1 MKSTP
6 QAKSDGRWINVNKLY
21 VIIPLIFLTLCFLV
35 PLAKLFYKS
44 LFLVE
49 AVGVVGDSASL
60 ANYARFLGDIFY
72 LKILLVSVGLGFAST
87 VICVIMGYPVAY
99 KIARSRGRARAIV
112 MACVVLPLWIS
123 ITIRM
128 FGWMA
133 VLTQNGL
140 FNSLLKS
147 LHLVDNPTT
156 FIGTYVGVLAG
167 LVHCG
172 LPFMIMTLISP
183 IENVSPDLENASYV
197 FGGGFWYTFFRV
209 VLPLTVPGIFSASLL
224 VFALN
229 TAAFMVPMMLG
240 GGKIVV
246 MTTLMYQQA
255 LFVYDWPFTAA
266 IAVILMVT
274 SMTLV
279 IVSRRLARG
288 SKMTF

>member
-1 MKSTP
+1 MTATT
-6 QAKSDGRWINVNKLY
+6 QAPTDGRWPNVNRLY
-21 VIIPLIFLTLCFLV
+21 VIIPLIFLTLCFLI
-35 PLAKLFYKS
+35 PLAKLFYLS
-44 LFLVE
+44 LFQVE
-49 AVGVVGDSASL
+49 SVGVVGDSVSL
-60 ANYARFLGDIFY
+60 ANYARFLGDFFY

-99 KIARSRGRARAIV
+99 KIARTRGRARALV
-112 MACVVLPLWIS
+112 MACVVLPLWVS

-140 FNSLLKS
+140 INSLLKS
-147 LHLVDNPTT
+147 LHLVDNPAT
-156 FIGTYVGVLAG
+156 FIGTYLGVLAG

-266 IAVILMVT
+266 IAVILMIT

-279 IVSRRLARG
+279 VVSRRLARG